1 MFLGQIQNTQSENIY
16 FSKLIYFFIE
26 NMFILGGR
34 SFCYIRQ
41 AYYQEFKQKF
51 LGNPH
56 RSNDLEIAKEILL
69 SYNNHQDIEHVL

>member
-1 MFLGQIQNTQSENIY
+1 LGAGASVIFGKPTT
-16 FSKLIYFFIE
+16 K
-26 NMFILGGR
+26 
-34 SFCYIRQ
+34 
-41 AYYQEFKQKF
+41 EFKQKF